1 MMQGMDAP
9 TTGELLLYRL
19 SAAGAENERL
29 ATLLKACGLTV
40 TSIVAELQAGHGW
53 RDADVAIALSEML
66 DQIKI
71 QVFEQLL
78 P

>member
-1 MMQGMDAP
+1 MMDAP
-9 TTGELLLYRL
+9 SKKELLLFRL
-19 SAAGAENERL
+19 SAAGEENEHL
-29 ATLLKACGLTV
+29 AALLKACGLTV

>member
-1 MMQGMDAP
+1 MMQVMDAP
-9 TTGELLLYRL
+9 SARELVIYRL

-29 ATLLKACGLTV
+29 GVLLKACGLTV

-66 DQIKI
+66 DQIKN